1 MPETLELFNS
11 PNGREPHMDDPE
23 KFEAPVNPIPPVI
36 VLLVLVVVLVEAT
49 FSLASA
55 GIIGGARGIGW
66 RNMGISDYAFVPQ
79 VMTLL
84 IEGQYSGLDITRRFV
99 TYPFIHGSFT
109 QALFGGALLLALG
122 KFVGDIFRAIPVL
135 IIFFGSTIFGAIV
148 FGLTAPAGSPLLSVF
163 TPVYGLIGAYT
174 YIIWLHL
181 GQTGA
186 NQIQAFRLIGILL
199 AIQLVFGVLFGA
211 GQMWIAEIA
220 GFVAG
225 FALSIVVAPGGWTAL
240 LRKTRQRRS

>member
-1 MPETLELFNS
+1 
-11 PNGREPHMDDPE
+11 MDDHEP
-23 KFEAPVNPIPPVI
+23 FETPVNPIPPVI
-36 VLLVLVVVLVEAT
+36 VLLVLAVVLVEAA

-55 GIIGGARGIGW
+55 GIVGGARGIGW
-66 RNMGISDYAFVPQ
+66 RNTGIADYAFSPTVLSIMYEQGNYAP
-79 VMTLL
+79 
-84 IEGQYSGLDITRRFV
+84 EITRRFV
-99 TYPFIHGSFT
+99 TYPFIHSSFT

-135 IIFFGSTIFGAIV
+135 IIFFGSTIAGAAA
-148 FGLTAPAGSPLLSVF
+148 FGLTAPAGSPLISVF

-186 NQIQAFRLIGILL
+186 NQLQAFRMIGFLL
-199 AIQLVFGVLFGA
+199 CIQLVFGAIFGA

-225 FALSIVVAPGGWTAL
+225 FALSVIVAPGGWSNL
-240 LRKTRQRRS
+240 LRKLRTRS